1 MRHCSYRLSAEL
13 RQNLKSEVIAMS
25 TKDVL
30 VSNLKILMRHKGW
43 NKSELARQSKIS
55 LRMINYILSGERA
68 PSIDVADQLAG
79 AFGLSGWQMMKPNLP
94 EDLLSSPTLSKLL
107 DAYAS
112 ASPDGRKMIDLVA
125 ERESKYRTVNGSD

>member
-1 MRHCSYRLSAEL
+1 
-13 RQNLKSEVIAMS
+13 MS

-43 NKSELARQSKIS
+43 SKSELARQSKIS

-68 PSIDVADQLAG
+68 PSIEVADQLAK